1 MQTQTNLEK
10 HCEFKDGNWLKS
22 AELFASMPQ
31 DRLMVRSSDLSCTLW
46 LSVAC
51 RGLSHVARSAVP
63 TAIDSSHV
71 RN

>member
-51 RGLSHVARSAVP
+51 HRPVSGTWADRQSLPPS
-63 TAIDSSHV
+63 IDL
-71 RN
+71 